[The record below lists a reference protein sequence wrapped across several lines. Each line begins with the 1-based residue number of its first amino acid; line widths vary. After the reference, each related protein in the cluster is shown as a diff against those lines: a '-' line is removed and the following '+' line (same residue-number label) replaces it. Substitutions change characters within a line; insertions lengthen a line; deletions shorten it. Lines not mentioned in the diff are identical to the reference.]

1 MESKLAIQKGGQVAI
16 SVRGEEEK
24 PKPASPQL
32 FGYYMFLCVM
42 YVFFSI
48 PSAIFHSKIQ
58 TLKQHPGGAFVIM
71 TFVIMSVTILAS
83 AILVL
88 TSCYL
93 KSYTRIIHYTVLKA
107 VGSLSG
113 LLAPFFIEVI
123 LFIPDNPSKTVY
135 TLIGVISVGIVV
147 GCCFYWKYAI
157 SHQQHTDFNELS
169 SPWMLFL
176 HVRIPLEFVL
186 PPIILE
192 NLYWIVTVGCLV
204 QISIVCVVA
213 IKMFERRQI
222 MPLEPQ
228 PNRLLQEKRQE
239 Q

>member
-1 MESKLAIQKGGQVAI
+1 MESKLTIQKGGQVAI
-16 SVRGEEEK
+16 SVRGEKEK
-24 PKPASPQL
+24 PKPAGPQL

-42 YVFFSI
+42 SVFFSI
-48 PSAIFHSKIQ
+48 PSAIFHSKLQ
-58 TLKQHPGGAFVIM
+58 TLKQHPGGVFVIM
-71 TFVIMSVTILAS
+71 TFVTMSVTILAS

-113 LLAPFFIEVI
+113 ILAPFFFEVV

-169 SPWMLFL
+169 SHWMLFL
-176 HVRIPLEFVL
+176 PVRIPLEFVL
-186 PPIILE
+186 PPIIPE

-204 QISIVCVVA
+204 QILIVCVAA

-222 MPLEPQ
+222 MPLGTSPAI
-228 PNRLLQEKRQE
+228 LQEKRQE

>member
-42 YVFFSI
+42 SVFFSI
-48 PSAIFHSKIQ
+48 PSAIFHSKLQ
-58 TLKQHPGGAFVIM
+58 TLKQHPGGVFVIM
-71 TFVIMSVTILAS
+71 TFVTMSVTILAS
-83 AILVL
+83 AILVF
-88 TSCYL
+88 TSYYL
-93 KSYTRIIHYTVLKA
+93 KSYMRIIHYTILKA

-113 LLAPFFIEVI
+113 ILAPFFFEVV
-123 LFIPDNPSKTVY
+123 LFVPDNPSKTVY

-169 SPWMLFL
+169 PPWMLFL
-176 HVRIPLEFVL
+176 PVLTPLEFVL
-186 PPIILE
+186 PPFIPD
-192 NLYWIVTVGCLV
+192 NLYWIVGVGGFV
-204 QISIVCVVA
+204 QLSIICIAA
-213 IKMFERRQI
+213 IKMFARRQI
-222 MPLEPQ
+222 MPMGTSPSTV
-228 PNRLLQEKRQE
+228 
-239 Q
+239 